1 MLYNFVT
8 LVLIFYFKTF
18 YKLTI
23 IGEENIPI
31 TGAVIICPNH
41 ISNLDPPLVA
51 SASRRIR
58 KISFMAKSELFK
70 YKILSRA
77 LHSLGAF
84 PVKRGEADRNAL
96 KTSLKILN
104 NEGCLGIFPEG
115 TRRKIGNKEG
125 FSSGATS
132 LALKANAPIIPVS
145 IKGEY
150 KLFKPLT
157 ITFGTPSNLDDFK
170 GERLTTDIARKAM
183 MIVTDDILKN
193 L

>member
-8 LVLIFYFKTF
+8 LVLIIYFKTF

-23 IGEENIPI
+23 IGEENIPAS
-31 TGAVIICPNH
+31 GAVIICPNH
-41 ISNLDPPLVA
+41 ISNFDPPLVA
-51 SASRRIR
+51 SASRKIR
-58 KISFMAKSELFK
+58 SISFMAKSELFK
-70 YKILSRA
+70 FKLLSRA

-96 KTSLKILN
+96 KTSLEILRN
-104 NEGCLGIFPEG
+104 DGCLGIFPEG
-115 TRRKIGNKEG
+115 TRRKIGNTEG

-132 LALKANAPIIPVS
+132 LALKSNAPIIPVS
-145 IKGEY
+145 IKGDY

-157 ITFGTPSNLDDFK
+157 ITFGSPSNLDEFK
-170 GERLTTDIARKAM
+170 GEKLSTDIARKAM
-183 MIVTDDILKN
+183 KVVTDDILKN